1 MTAREHLSRH
11 DREIA
16 EICAIQKRTQ
26 ESVDRLAARTEELAS
41 AHAKEAA
48 ETWMLMGKLAKG
60 SEAAHKE
67 TRELRDA
74 ICELTADQKRTEAA
88 LRSFIQSL
96 RGANGRRKRSVS

>member
-74 ICELTADQKRTEAA
+74 ICDRRSEADGS
-88 LRSFIQSL
+88 RS
-96 RGANGRRKRSVS
+96 A

>member
-1 MTAREHLSRH
+1 MTAREQLSRH

-16 EICAIQKRTQ
+16 EIRAIQKRTQ

-74 ICELTADQKRTEAA
+74 ICDRRSEADGS
-88 LRSFIQSL
+88 RS
-96 RGANGRRKRSVS
+96 A